1 MQTFI
6 YSVYYVILLGGTK
19 NVDPLNNRKQT
30 TMYKKDG
37 EHKST
42 AMDSFSAPRAEGLIP
57 QVLNNFGFA
66 QSDKGRFSAGLKYDF
81 VRALANVSSVA
92 GLSDELVA
100 LVGGETARLQSE
112 RRKASKRV
120 TLPDTPEAAVAMLRA
135 EGMSLD
141 DVKAVIAMVEA
152 AEKKG

>member
-1 MQTFI
+1 M
-6 YSVYYVILLGGTK
+6 
-19 NVDPLNNRKQT
+19 
-30 TMYKKDG
+30 
-37 EHKST
+37 
-42 AMDSFSAPRAEGLIP
+42 
-57 QVLNNFGFA
+57 
-66 QSDKGRFSAGLKYDF
+66 
-81 VRALANVSSVA
+81 RALANVSSVA